1 MNIDREKI
9 RIFLCALWP
18 GGGYMYFGMM
28 KKGTM
33 VMALF
38 TAVAGLTLTIGWKFL
53 AFLLPVIWCYCFFDT
68 FHVAKLPEEI
78 REFEDQDCWD
88 TVAAFVKSDPLKHFE
103 EKKTLAGVLILLA
116 ALYTMIYGVFLPFFR
131 WSEELRLVRMALTAI
146 PPAVIAVLLFMVGRN
161 ILQKEQDRRDAEAGI
176 AETDAP
182 DAEETALT
190 DFAGICVKSKNGRTD
205 HIFSLSDATQ
215 TATYQGMKVKAD
227 YAVISNRYAGDN
239 RTLFM
244 GNGTQLIAPG
254 VSIRTSVPANVLLEQ
269 KQGKWYILSSAS
281 CTVVI
286 GGKKMKV
293 KAAPKTKRCISCP

>member
-1 MNIDREKI
+1 MNIDRKKI
-9 RIFLCALWP
+9 LTFLCALWP

-28 KKGTM
+28 KKGTL

-38 TAVAGLTLTIGWKFL
+38 TAITGLTMTIGWKFL

-88 TVAAFVKSDPLKHFE
+88 EVVAFLKSDPLKRFE

-161 ILQKEQDRRDAEAGI
+161 ILQKEQDRKDAEAENI
-176 AETDAP
+176 AE
-182 DAEETALT
+182 AEEAADVEESVLEEGNVEQLVEAVLGAEAEKETEEAETQAEPEEIEKEDSDEAEEIQETEETEIKETA
-190 DFAGICVKSKNGRTD
+190 
-205 HIFSLSDATQ
+205 
-215 TATYQGMKVKAD
+215 
-227 YAVISNRYAGDN
+227 
-239 RTLFM
+239 
-244 GNGTQLIAPG
+244 
-254 VSIRTSVPANVLLEQ
+254 
-269 KQGKWYILSSAS
+269 
-281 CTVVI
+281 
-286 GGKKMKV
+286 
-293 KAAPKTKRCISCP
+293 

>member
-1 MNIDREKI
+1 MNIDRKKI

-28 KKGTM
+28 KKGTL

-38 TAVAGLTLTIGWKFL
+38 TAVTGLTMTVGWKFL

-88 TVAAFVKSDPLKHFE
+88 TVVAFLKSDPLKRFE

-131 WSEELRLVRMALTAI
+131 WSEELRLVRMALTAV

-161 ILQKEQDRRDAEAGI
+161 ILQKEQDRKDAEAETI
-176 AETDAP
+176 AAAEEEADVAESVLEEGNVEQLVEAVLGAEQE
-182 DAEETALT
+182 AEETAEAQAEAEET
-190 DFAGICVKSKNGRTD
+190 EISGEKEEIQAEEIQETEETEETEIKE
-205 HIFSLSDATQ
+205 
-215 TATYQGMKVKAD
+215 TA
-227 YAVISNRYAGDN
+227 
-239 RTLFM
+239 
-244 GNGTQLIAPG
+244 
-254 VSIRTSVPANVLLEQ
+254 
-269 KQGKWYILSSAS
+269 
-281 CTVVI
+281 
-286 GGKKMKV
+286 
-293 KAAPKTKRCISCP
+293 

>member
-1 MNIDREKI
+1 MNIDRKKI

-38 TAVAGLTLTIGWKFL
+38 TAVTGLTLTIG
-53 AFLLPVIWCYCFFDT
+53 CFFDT

-88 TVAAFVKSDPLKHFE
+88 TVAAFVKSDPLKRFE

-161 ILQKEQDRRDAEAGI
+161 ILQKEQDRKDAEAGI

-182 DAEETALT
+182 DVEETALEEGNVEQLVEAVLGAEAEKEAEETAEAEEVEAENADKAEET
-190 DFAGICVKSKNGRTD
+190 EKTEIKE
-205 HIFSLSDATQ
+205 
-215 TATYQGMKVKAD
+215 TA
-227 YAVISNRYAGDN
+227 
-239 RTLFM
+239 
-244 GNGTQLIAPG
+244 
-254 VSIRTSVPANVLLEQ
+254 
-269 KQGKWYILSSAS
+269 
-281 CTVVI
+281 
-286 GGKKMKV
+286 
-293 KAAPKTKRCISCP
+293 

>member
-1 MNIDREKI
+1 MNIDRKKI

-38 TAVAGLTLTIGWKFL
+38 TAVTGLTLTIGWKFL

-88 TVAAFVKSDPLKHFE
+88 TVVAFVKSDPLKRFE

-161 ILQKEQDRRDAEAGI
+161 ILQKEQDRKDAEAGNVEQLVEAVLG
-176 AETDAP
+176 AEAEKE
-182 DAEETALT
+182 AEETAEAEEVEAENADKAEET
-190 DFAGICVKSKNGRTD
+190 EKTEIKE
-205 HIFSLSDATQ
+205 
-215 TATYQGMKVKAD
+215 TA
-227 YAVISNRYAGDN
+227 
-239 RTLFM
+239 
-244 GNGTQLIAPG
+244 
-254 VSIRTSVPANVLLEQ
+254 
-269 KQGKWYILSSAS
+269 
-281 CTVVI
+281 
-286 GGKKMKV
+286 
-293 KAAPKTKRCISCP
+293 